1 MNNWR
6 KRLGWEIALEEEAV
20 LDRSYLDD
28 IRVKTYGVYVD
39 NRCVYTCF
47 TEADAE
53 KIVLLLNTIDYANAY
68 QVRPDIEIREGFTY
82 VSPRFYEENKIKY
95 GWIFER

>member
-6 KRLGWEIALEEEAV
+6 EILSWNIAPEEEETSS
-20 LDRSYLDD
+20 RSYLDD
-28 IRVKTYGVYVD
+28 ICVKTYGVYVE
-39 NRCVYTCF
+39 NWCSYKCF
-47 TEADAE
+47 TNADAE
-53 KIVLLLNTIDYANAY
+53 KIVLLLNTIDYASVYN
-68 QVRPDIEIREGFTY
+68 VRPDIGIREDFTY